1 MDKQKALDAALSQID
16 KQIGKNKIF
25 RLGDR
30 KKMNVEVISTGSFA
44 LDYALGIGGIPRG
57 RITEI
62 YGGESSGKTTIAYHL
77 IAECQ
82 KNGGI
87 CAFIDAEQSVDPVYA
102 EKLGVVIDD
111 LYVSQPD
118 TGEEALEIMDSL
130 IRSGAID
137 LIILDSVAALV
148 PKDEIAGVM
157 GQSHIG
163 LQARLMSQA
172 LRKIGS
178 SLNNTNTAA
187 VFINQLRDKVGQAA
201 PSFFGTPEITPGGR
215 ALKFWASV
223 RLEVKKGE
231 PVKNGTEQIGSRTKV
246 KVAKNKCAA
255 PFKRAEFDLIFGEGI
270 SKTGELIDFATEQGI
285 IKKSGAWFSY
295 NDEKIGQGRENVK
308 AYLEANKEIFDEIYN
323 LVRAKLF
330 SNEDSIPI
338 EDDGNPN
345 INKVDENN
353 EDRTPE
359 E

>member
-1 MDKQKALDAALSQID
+1 M
-16 KQIGKNKIF
+16 
-25 RLGDR
+25 
-30 KKMNVEVISTGSFA
+30 
-44 LDYALGIGGIPRG
+44 
-57 RITEI
+57 
-62 YGGESSGKTTIAYHL
+62 
-77 IAECQ
+77 
-82 KNGGI
+82 
-87 CAFIDAEQSVDPVYA
+87 
-102 EKLGVVIDD
+102 
-111 LYVSQPD
+111 
-118 TGEEALEIMDSL
+118 
-130 IRSGAID
+130 
-137 LIILDSVAALV
+137 
-148 PKDEIAGVM
+148 
-157 GQSHIG
+157 
-163 LQARLMSQA
+163 
-172 LRKIGS
+172 
-178 SLNNTNTAA
+178 
-187 VFINQLRDKVGQAA
+187 
-201 PSFFGTPEITPGGR
+201 
-215 ALKFWASV
+215 
-223 RLEVKKGE
+223 EVKKGE

>member
-1 MDKQKALDAALSQID
+1 MDKQKALDSAIAQIE

-25 RLGDR
+25 KLGER
-30 KKMNVEVISTGSFA
+30 KKDNIGVISTGSFA
-44 LDYALGIGGIPRG
+44 LDNALGIGGIPRG

-82 KNGGI
+82 KEGGI
-87 CAFIDAEQSVDPVYA
+87 CAFIDAEQSVDAVYA
-102 EKLGVVIDD
+102 ENLGVKIDE

-137 LIILDSVAALV
+137 LVILDSVAALV
-148 PKDEIAGVM
+148 PKEEIAGVM

-172 LRKIGS
+172 LRKIGG
-178 SLNNTNTAA
+178 SLNKSNTAA
-187 VFINQLRDKVGQAA
+187 VFINQLRDKVGQMG

-215 ALKFWASV
+215 SLKFWASV
-223 RLEVKKGE
+223 RLEVKKAE
-231 PVKNGTEQIGSRTKV
+231 AIKDGTEQIGSRTKV

-255 PFKRAEFDLIFGEGI
+255 PFKKAEFDLIYGKGI
-270 SKTGELIDFATEQGI
+270 SKSGELIDFAVDLGI
-285 IKKSGAWFSY
+285 IKKSGAWFNY
-295 NDEKIGQGRENVK
+295 NDEKLGQGRENVK
-308 AYLEANKEIFDEIYN
+308 AYLETNQEIFDEIYS

-330 SNEDSIPI
+330 TDEDSIPI
-338 EDDGNPN
+338 EAENLN
-345 INKVDENN
+345 ENN
-353 EDRTPE
+353 QDSNTE

>member
-1 MDKQKALDAALSQID
+1 MDKQKALDAALAQID
-16 KQIGKNKIF
+16 KQLGKNKIF

-30 KKMNVEVISTGSFA
+30 KKMNVEVISTGSFS
-44 LDYALGIGGIPRG
+44 LDNALGIGGIPKG

-62 YGGESSGKTTIAYHL
+62 YGTESSGKTTIAYHI

-82 KNGGI
+82 KAGGI

-102 EKLGVVIDD
+102 ENLGVVIDD

-137 LIILDSVAALV
+137 LIVLDSVAALV
-148 PKDEIAGVM
+148 PKEEITGVM

-163 LQARLMSQA
+163 LQARLMIQA
-172 LRKIGS
+172 LRKIGA

-187 VFINQLRDKVGQAA
+187 VFINQLRDKVATGM
-201 PSFFGTPEITPGGR
+201 PMFGNNETTPGGR
-215 ALKFWASV
+215 ALKFWSSV

-231 PVKNGTEQIGSRTKV
+231 VIKNGNEQIGSRTKV

-255 PFKRAEFDLIFGEGI
+255 PFKRAEFDIIFGEGI
-270 SKTGELIDFATEQGI
+270 SKTGELVDFATELGI
-285 IKKSGAWFSY
+285 FKKSGAWFSY

-308 AYLEANKEIFDEIYN
+308 AHLEQNKELFEEINN

-330 SNEDSIPI
+330 TNEDTIPI
-338 EDDGNPN
+338 EDDGNPD

-353 EDRTPE
+353 EDRTSE